1 MVPTLAGDLVS
12 ASRAAVAAPAEK
24 ATREDEQAW
33 VEAACAGDARA
44 FRRIVEQHHRSLYL
58 MASRLVGD
66 PAEAQDL
73 VQESLAKA
81 YTNLDRFDP
90 KYRLSTWLHRITLN
104 TCRDHLKSARRR
116 ERACGADPMPERPD
130 EAVLPDEQVARRRRA
145 ARVREA
151 LERLKPAYR
160 EVLVLKDLQGLSY
173 AEIKEIT
180 GAPITALK
188 IRVVRARAKLRKV
201 VEAMEEQ
208 A

>member
-1 MVPTLAGDLVS
+1 MLGELAGAVVS
-12 ASRAAVAAPAEK
+12 ATRAAVAAPAEK
-24 ATREDEQAW
+24 ATREEEAGW
-33 VEAACAGDARA
+33 VEAASAGDARA

-58 MASRLVGD
+58 MANRLVGD
-66 PAEAQDL
+66 AAEAQDL

-116 ERACGADPMPERPD
+116 ERASGTDPMPERPD
-130 EAVLPDEQVARRRRA
+130 EALLPDEQVARRRRA
-145 ARVREA
+145 VRVRQA
-151 LERLKPAYR
+151 LNQLKPSYR

-180 GAPITALK
+180 GSPITALK

-201 VEAMEEQ
+201 VEAQ
-208 A
+208 S